1 MDLSDLNYFFS
12 IKSNIYKFSI
22 LYFNKL
28 KLKSLAFY
36 KFLKINNQQIF
47 RFIVSGVIASILN
60 FISYRSLYL
69 IFNNILFASI
79 FGYYLGILVSFIF
92 AKSWVFKN
100 SNAQPLVKSLSLFS
114 LIYFLG
120 GIEMS
125 LVILFINQLIDNYK
139 IAWLF
144 GALIGSINNYLGSKY
159 LTFKK

>member
-1 MDLSDLNYFFS
+1 M
-12 IKSNIYKFSI
+12 
-22 LYFNKL
+22 
-28 KLKSLAFY
+28 
-36 KFLKINNQQIF
+36 KINNQQIL
-47 RFIVSGVIASILN
+47 RFILSGVIASIVN

-69 IFNNILFASI
+69 IFKNILFASI
-79 FGYYLGILVSFIF
+79 SGYCIGILVSFIF
-92 AKSWVFKN
+92 AKLWVFKN
-100 SNAQPLVKSLSLFS
+100 SNSRPILKSLSLFC

>member
-1 MDLSDLNYFFS
+1 M
-12 IKSNIYKFSI
+12 
-22 LYFNKL
+22 
-28 KLKSLAFY
+28 AFY
-36 KFLKINNQQIF
+36 KFLKINNQQIL
-47 RFIVSGVIASILN
+47 RFIVSGLIASIFN

-69 IFNNILFASI
+69 IFNNILFASVS
-79 FGYYLGILVSFIF
+79 GYCLGILVSFIF

-100 SNAQPLVKSLSLFS
+100 SNGKPLVKSLSLFS

-125 LVILFINQLIDNYK
+125 LVILFVNQLIDNYK

>member
-1 MDLSDLNYFFS
+1 MYLH
-12 IKSNIYKFSI
+12 
-22 LYFNKL
+22 KL

-36 KFLKINNQQIF
+36 DFLKINNQQIF

-79 FGYYLGILVSFIF
+79 FGYCIGILISFIL
-92 AKSWVFKN
+92 AKLWVFNKSN
-100 SNAQPLVKSLSLFS
+100 SQPIVKTFALFCF
-114 LIYFLG
+114 IYFLG

-125 LVILFINQLIDNYK
+125 LVIVFINQLIDNYK
-139 IAWLF
+139 VSWLF

-159 LTFKK
+159 LSFRK